1 MLAFFLIV
9 FAFVF
14 TNSFVETTANTLN
27 DFNNVTLLYLDAL
40 QKNTNDYIYS
50 EIHKLNTNASK
61 SLVLAPKQI
70 NQILQQNQLN
80 ALYVDANM
88 IHFLHSILPLSD
100 YNNKE
105 FYLLLKGTNNILKII
120 VTF

>member
-1 MLAFFLIV
+1 M
-9 FAFVF
+9 
-14 TNSFVETTANTLN
+14 
-27 DFNNVTLLYLDAL
+27 TLLYLDAL

-105 FYLLLKGTNNILKII
+105 SYLLFGEIQHYTMEKSL
-120 VTF
+120 